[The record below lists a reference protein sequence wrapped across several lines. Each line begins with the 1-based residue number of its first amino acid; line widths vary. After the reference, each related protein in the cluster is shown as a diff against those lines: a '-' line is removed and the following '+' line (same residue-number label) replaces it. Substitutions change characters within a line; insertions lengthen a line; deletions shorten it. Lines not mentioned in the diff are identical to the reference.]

1 MDEDRNLFEKVN
13 FQGQA
18 LCSEITGS
26 HGGFFQIGT
35 PAFCSES
42 IGFLENNVT
51 CCDFAKMLKYST
63 RNSIFE
69 IPTDPSIT

>member
-26 HGGFFQIGT
+26 HGGFFQIGAT
-35 PAFCSES
+35 AFCSES
-42 IGFLENNVT
+42 IGSLEKKIT
-51 CCDFAKMLKYST
+51 CGDFSKMLKYST